1 MRLDIVTLFPELIE
15 AYFDGGLLGAARERG
30 VLDVHLHQLR
40 DYTTD
45 RHRQVDDRPY
55 GGGPGMVLKP
65 EPFFRAVE
73 SLEADIGYRP
83 RVLLTSARGSV
94 FDQAKARELARERS
108 IVILCGRYQGVDER
122 VSAIVDDELSIG
134 DFVLSGGELPALVM
148 AESIGRLVP
157 GVVGNLDS
165 LEADSFAESGLLGP
179 PQYTRPPE
187 FREMR
192 VPEVLLSGDHAEIE
206 RWRGEQALVTTRRNR
221 PDLVDPSTRL
231 TDVD

>member
-1 MRLDIVTLFPELIE
+1 MRVDIVTLFPELIE
-15 AYFDGGLLGAARERG
+15 PYFAGGLLGAARERG

-40 DYTTD
+40 DHTTD
-45 RHRQVDDRPY
+45 KHRQVDDRPY

-65 EPFFRAVE
+65 EPFFRVVE
-73 SLEADIGYRP
+73 SLEADIGDRP

-94 FDQAKARELARERS
+94 FDQTKARELAREPS

-122 VSAIVDDELSIG
+122 VSSIVDDELSIG

-148 AESIGRLVP
+148 AEAIGRLVP

-165 LEADSFAESGLLGP
+165 LEADSFAESDLLGP

-187 FREMR
+187 FRGMR
-192 VPEVLLSGDHAEIE
+192 VPEVLLSGDHEEIE
-206 RWRGEQALVTTRRNR
+206 RWRHEQALVATRRNR
-221 PDLVDPSTRL
+221 PDLVDPSDRL
-231 TDVD
+231 TDID